1 MRGRG
6 LHGQVCRLC
15 PAGGCLA
22 QVMSMGEL
30 LAVSAPKPCSLA
42 GPGGPDEGSCLQRC
56 HENRSRLAG
65 GIHHCSLVVASPG
78 GFQDIKTTP
87 SGNARK
93 EGLHFQPGVLALSDL
108 GRQKCGGPT
117 SKFYF

>member
-30 LAVSAPKPCSLA
+30 LAVSAPKPRSLA
-42 GPGGPDEGSCLQRC
+42 GAGGPDEGS
-56 HENRSRLAG
+56 
-65 GIHHCSLVVASPG
+65 
-78 GFQDIKTTP
+78 
-87 SGNARK
+87 
-93 EGLHFQPGVLALSDL
+93 VLT
-108 GRQKCGGPT
+108 KVP
-117 SKFYF
+117 